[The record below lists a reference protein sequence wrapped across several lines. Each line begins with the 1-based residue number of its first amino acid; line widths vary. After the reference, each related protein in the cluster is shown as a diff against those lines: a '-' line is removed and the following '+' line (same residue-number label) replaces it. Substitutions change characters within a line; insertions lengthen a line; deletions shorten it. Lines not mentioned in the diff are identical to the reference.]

1 MGVTSRRQ
9 TFRPAWNAQP
19 QPVPTDRRFLPRFMG
34 RYDLVTSASGFL
46 EMSVSTTNQ
55 KVEVNA
61 GKTPGGYRERHL
73 GGKEL

>member
-1 MGVTSRRQ
+1 
-9 TFRPAWNAQP
+9 
-19 QPVPTDRRFLPRFMG
+19 MG